1 MLFRFEIVALAAALT
16 LSSVQMA
23 AACDLGASATDA
35 LAQSAALETET
46 QVSDVSTERY
56 HRPELTA
63 EPGEAVTSQ
72 KADLDAFDPARF
84 LQLENGEMFVLVA
97 GSFAAPEDT
106 TGSIVPLAS
115 EEDWALD
122 GWEDR

>member
-1 MLFRFEIVALAAALT
+1 MLFRFQIVALAAALAF
-16 LSSVQMA
+16 SSGQMA
-23 AACDLGASATDA
+23 AACNFGASATDA

-46 QVSDVSTERY
+46 QVSELSTERY

-63 EPGEAVTSQ
+63 EPVEAVTSQ
-72 KADLDAFDPARF
+72 EADVDAFDPARF
-84 LQLENGEMFVLVA
+84 LQLENGEMFALVT

-106 TGSIVPLAS
+106 TGSIAPLEA
-115 EEDWALD
+115 EKDGALD